1 MNHFLNIPFPFLTLV
16 KVAIFQSA
24 HLSVFQR
31 AVKTNYKSYLEK
43 PTTAPLPFII
53 DSCLL
58 TTEKSF

>member
-1 MNHFLNIPFPFLTLV
+1 MNHFLNTPFPFLTLV

-53 DSCLL
+53 DSCL
-58 TTEKSF
+58 